1 MASYK
6 RNGTRNVDADDS
18 RKLGVSEENIAF
30 EEAYEDILDRLVRG
44 QDPLDPEE
52 AARELNEMFTP
63 ERVPSN
69 TAFKSEVLDR
79 KYHLYRVATSI
90 VEVAWSQECDTDDV
104 RARLVN
110 FVEALAGHEQLWNNL
125 CYFGIAMREELDEV
139 FFHKPQGT
147 SQARINFASFTARL
161 IARDLF
167 WGLNFPVWELRST
180 LEEPLPDANT
190 SRIDAYLAIV
200 REYIFH
206 AGVKTYNHLRN
217 LERDLPHLDAKEKEK
232 SERIYM
238 AWSLYK
244 EGEGKIFSVERWHFW
259 KQRIAELGEQA
270 SPEYRVI
277 ATGLVARMN
286 QIEMDTPWDGVVA
299 DPGAA

>member
-1 MASYK
+1 MAY
-6 RNGTRNVDADDS
+6 
-18 RKLGVSEENIAF
+18 RK
-30 EEAYEDILDRLVRG
+30 AYEDIIDGVAKSN
-44 QDPLDPEE
+44 DPLDPEE
-52 AARELNEMFTP
+52 AARRLNDLLTP

-69 TAFKSEVLDR
+69 TAFER
-79 KYHLYRVATSI
+79 KHQGRSYHLYRVATSL
-90 VEVAWSQECDTDDV
+90 VELAWSQECDTNDV
-104 RARLVN
+104 RTRLVN
-110 FVEALAGHEQLWNNL
+110 FVEALARYEQLWNDL
-125 CYFGIAMREELDEV
+125 GYFGIAMREEFNSVLSLSKEPD
-139 FFHKPQGT
+139 GT

-167 WGLNFPVWELRST
+167 QGLNFPVWELGST

-206 AGVKTYNHLRN
+206 A
-217 LERDLPHLDAKEKEK
+217 EKEK

>member
-1 MASYK
+1 MAY
-6 RNGTRNVDADDS
+6 
-18 RKLGVSEENIAF
+18 RK
-30 EEAYEDILDRLVRG
+30 AYEDIIDGVVKSN
-44 QDPLDPEE
+44 DPLDPEE
-52 AARELNEMFTP
+52 AARRLNDLLTP

-69 TAFKSEVLDR
+69 TAFER
-79 KYHLYRVATSI
+79 KHQGRSYHLYRVATSL
-90 VEVAWSQECDTDDV
+90 VELAWSQECDTNDV

-110 FVEALAGHEQLWNNL
+110 FVEALARYEQLWNDL
-125 CYFGIAMREELDEV
+125 GYFGIAMREEFNSVLSLSKEPD
-139 FFHKPQGT
+139 GT

-167 WGLNFPVWELRST
+167 QGLNFPVWELRST

-206 AGVKTYNHLRN
+206 AGVKTYSHLRN
-217 LERDLPHLDAKEKEK
+217 LERHLPHLDAKEKEK

-259 KQRIAELGEQA
+259 KQRIAELGEKA